1 MNVKML
7 IVFALFTLTT
17 LAQAAANYPIRPD
30 SRLTRGSLCNRPV
43 EYRYLERI
51 PYCGR
56 DVSTEMKNDV
66 FVSYRQIGY
75 TLNSANRADYKIDHY
90 IPLCLGGS
98 NYQDN
103 LWPQHVSIYSI
114 TDSLEAL
121 TCEKL
126 KQNRINHA
134 TAVRLLL
141 TVKNDLSQ
149 ARNVTNYLHSL

>member
-17 LAQAAANYPIRPD
+17 LAQAANYPMRPD
-30 SRLTRGSLCNRPV
+30 RRLTPGSLCNLPV
-43 EYRYLERI
+43 EYRYQERI

-56 DVSTEMKNDV
+56 DVSTELKNFI
-66 FVSYRQIGY
+66 FVTYRQLGY

-98 NYQDN
+98 NYRDN

-121 TCEKL
+121 TCDKL
-126 KQNRINHA
+126 KQNKINHA

-149 ARNVTNYLHSL
+149 ARNTTQYLHSL